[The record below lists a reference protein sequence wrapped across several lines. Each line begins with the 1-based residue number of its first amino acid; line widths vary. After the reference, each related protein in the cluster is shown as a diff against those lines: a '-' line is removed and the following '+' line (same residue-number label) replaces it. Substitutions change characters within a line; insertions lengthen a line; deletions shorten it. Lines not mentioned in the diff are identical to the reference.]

1 MAEEACRIDV
11 WLWRARLFKTR
22 TLAAGVAEAGRIRL
36 MRQGETVRADKASRT
51 VRIGDELVFAHAGRL
66 FAIRV
71 EALPPKPAAST
82 PASGTLEVGG
92 RQ

>member
-1 MAEEACRIDV
+1 VAEEACRIDV

-71 EALPPKPAAST
+71 EALGWRRGPPSEARGLYASLGD
-82 PASGTLEVGG
+82 S
-92 RQ
+92 